1 MERHYDY
8 SGHLL
13 VSNGRNKRFYREC
26 ESAAQGVQIGKGSLG
41 MDGETWFCYLIR
53 EEINMAKTSGSIRNS
68 QWEGNI
74 YTVNGKRM
82 EYHELNEERKIVV
95 RSMSKSVTKEMYE
108 YLHDKSVALD
118 ADGTKINVKFTKS
131 GIDHVARDAMITLSG
146 KYMSRQ
152 SMVHIDTILA
162 KSEYV
167 PTTHRIYKERKD
179 GKELFFRYK
188 DNDGRG
194 IYFKVAYDRKES
206 NAGRH
211 YLYSVT
217 DR

>member
-1 MERHYDY
+1 
-8 SGHLL
+8 
-13 VSNGRNKRFYREC
+13 
-26 ESAAQGVQIGKGSLG
+26 

-53 EEINMAKTSGSIRNS
+53 EEINMAKTSGSICNS

-95 RSMSKSVTKEMYE
+95 RSMSKSVAKEMYE

-188 DNDGRG
+188 DNNGRG

>member
-1 MERHYDY
+1 
-8 SGHLL
+8 
-13 VSNGRNKRFYREC
+13 
-26 ESAAQGVQIGKGSLG
+26 
-41 MDGETWFCYLIR
+41 
-53 EEINMAKTSGSIRNS
+53 MAKTSGSIRNS

-95 RSMSKSVTKEMYE
+95 RSMSKIVAKEMYE

-118 ADGTKINVKFTKS
+118 ADGTKINVKFVKS

-179 GKELFFRYK
+179 GKELFF
-188 DNDGRG
+188 
-194 IYFKVAYDRKES
+194 
-206 NAGRH
+206 
-211 YLYSVT
+211 
-217 DR
+217 